1 MVDKVTSLAVGY
13 VCLNA
18 TGTAWLW
25 VWLSTKQPFCF
36 ACFFS
41 LLCGKWS
48 CQYVAAIVDIGGFCD
63 CLPEAEPEANNQ
75 ILIFRHACC
84 RLFSMTRLCCLTG
97 RLRGEQ
103 RGEQNSKRKLA
114 DDRNPRRI
122 TTIKPTERSF
132 NGIMVTTTTT
142 TTITAALLP
151 VAARWWRC

>member
-97 RLRGEQ
+97 RLRG
-103 RGEQNSKRKLA
+103 GEQNSKRKLA
-114 DDRNPRRI
+114 DDRNPRQANRA
-122 TTIKPTERSF
+122 KFQWDNGHNNNNDNNNSRSF
-132 NGIMVTTTTT
+132 TRSSSLV
-142 TTITAALLP
+142 ALLI
-151 VAARWWRC
+151 A